1 MSYTTIQL
9 DKTPAGIALVWL
21 NRPEVR
27 NAFNETTIAELTD
40 AFRAVDGEAGTRA
53 MVLAGHGPAFCA
65 GADLNWMKKMSGYTF
80 EQNYEDALGLARM
93 LHTLHTMKK
102 PTVARVHGAAFAGG
116 MGLVAACDL
125 AVGVESATF
134 AVNEVRIG
142 VIPAIISVVLL
153 RKLMLRDA
161 MELFLTGEAFDGR
174 RAVQIGLLNSSVPA
188 DQLDAEVARYVEMVR
203 KGAPNALAGAKR
215 LVREVPGMA
224 MHEAFD
230 EMSAR
235 SAVHFASA
243 EALEGMT
250 AFAEKRQPAWQS
262 E

>member
-1 MSYTTIQL
+1 MTELVHLAVDRGVGTITLDSPANRNALSRQLTTELHEHMRTAIQ
-9 DKTPAGIALVWL
+9 
-21 NRPEVR
+21 RPEVR
-27 NAFNETTIAELTD
+27 VIVLT
-40 AFRAVDGEAGTRA
+40 AAGT
-53 MVLAGHGPAFCA
+53 VFCS
-65 GADLNWMKKMSGYTF
+65 GADLKEQREANQSGGQTGPT
-80 EQNYEDALGLARM
+80 ALAPILELM
-93 LHTLHTMKK
+93 WDSPK
-102 PTVARVHGAAFAGG
+102 PVIGSINGAARAGG

-125 AVGVESATF
+125 AIGVESATF

-153 RKLMLRDA
+153 RKLSLRDA

-174 RAVQIGLLNSSVPA
+174 KAVQIGLLNSSVPA
-188 DQLDAEVARYVEMVR
+188 DQLDAEVSRYVEMVR

-215 LVREVPGMA
+215 LVREVPEMA
-224 MHEAFD
+224 MHQAFD

-250 AFAEKRQPAWQS
+250 AFAEKRQPSWQR
-262 E
+262 

>member
-1 MSYTTIQL
+1 MTELVHLSVDRGVGTITL
-9 DKTPAGIALVWL
+9 DSPA
-21 NRPEVR
+21 NR
-27 NAFNETTIAELTD
+27 NALSRQLTSELHARMVTAIQQPD
-40 AFRAVDGEAGTRA
+40 VRVIVLTATGT
-53 MVLAGHGPAFCA
+53 VFCS
-65 GADLNWMKKMSGYTF
+65 GADLKEQREANQSGGQTGPT
-80 EQNYEDALGLARM
+80 ALAPILELM
-93 LHTLHTMKK
+93 WDSPK
-102 PTVARVHGAAFAGG
+102 PVIGSINGAARAGG